1 MQALIYILDALIT
14 LVVIAFLLRAL
25 FPVIRAD
32 FRNPIGQAVLR
43 VTDPLVLPLRRV
55 LRPAGRVDVAAI
67 VALVIVQ
74 IVGTV
79 LVFGLA
85 GAPMSAALIVS
96 EALRQL
102 ARTVLQ
108 NYGRR
113 KTPVWTTTQ
122 LAMTG
127 AELKDSTPQVAAAFT
142 TVLNLKAIGELLGA
156 PVDTNRLLYGP
167 EWYFYARSYGMHLHR
182 LKDTQAEEYLPAQV
196 EFAPVSAARQAQ
208 VGEFRLQSNEL
219 PQALAHFELAL
230 DLEPDSVQ
238 GLDGQAVVWMR
249 QGQTEKATA
258 NWLKLT
264 RARPL
269 L

>member
-1 MQALIYILDALIT
+1 MQALIYIVDALIT

-67 VALVIVQ
+67 AALVIVQ

-108 NYGRR
+108 FYFFAVLLHVVLSWVA
-113 KTPVWTTTQ
+113 P
-122 LAMTG
+122 G
-127 AELKDSTPQVAAAFT
+127 ARSPAAASRSRSRRSGT
-142 TVLNLKAIGELLGA
+142 RRRGNGSPA
-156 PVDTNRLLYGP
+156 P
-167 EWYFYARSYGMHLHR
+167 
-182 LKDTQAEEYLPAQV
+182 Q
-196 EFAPVSAARQAQ
+196 
-208 VGEFRLQSNEL
+208 
-219 PQALAHFELAL
+219 
-230 DLEPDSVQ
+230 
-238 GLDGQAVVWMR
+238 
-249 QGQTEKATA
+249 
-258 NWLKLT
+258 
-264 RARPL
+264 
-269 L
+269 

>member
-14 LVVIAFLLRAL
+14 LVVISFLLRAL

-108 NYGRR
+108 FYFFAVLLHVVLSWVA
-113 KTPVWTTTQ
+113 P
-122 LAMTG
+122 G
-127 AELKDSTPQVAAAFT
+127 ARSPAAAILERLCEPLLRPLRRIIPPLGGLDLSPIF
-142 TVLNLKAIGELLGA
+142 VLIGL
-156 PVDTNRLLYGP
+156 
-167 EWYFYARSYGMHLHR
+167 
-182 LKDTQAEEYLPAQV
+182 
-196 EFAPVSAARQAQ
+196 
-208 VGEFRLQSNEL
+208 
-219 PQALAHFELAL
+219 QAL
-230 DLEPDSVQ
+230 Q
-238 GLDGQAVVWMR
+238 I
-249 QGQTEKATA
+249 
-258 NWLKLT
+258 
-264 RARPL
+264 L
-269 L
+269 LR